1 MPVPHRRPSA
11 SASDTGP
18 DVTLVRLSRC
28 VRARLQSAS
37 MTMEKV
43 MSPGVVAL
51 RSSRSGQFSDHA
63 DMSSGVVTRPSL
75 SSLLVV
81 TRVMDRSEK

>member
-11 SASDTGP
+11 SESVTGP
-18 DVTLVRLSRC
+18 DVTIVRPSRC

-37 MTMEKV
+37 MAMEKV